1 VVLLSVFRVRFSA
14 KAPDTAQS
22 TEQLMIDTFP
32 MAA

>member
-1 VVLLSVFRVRFSA
+1 LLSVFRVRFSA
-14 KAPDTAQS
+14 KAPDTTQS